1 MVTFV
6 NNNEE
11 HMTSIEK
18 LHYEFEEIEE
28 EIITLRVKKYIIS
41 MPMKDYIDERLKK
54 SLTEIVNRK

>member
-11 HMTSIEK
+11 HMSSIEK
-18 LHYEFEEIEE
+18 LHSEFEEIEE

-41 MPMKDYIDERLKK
+41 MPMKDYIDE
-54 SLTEIVNRK
+54 